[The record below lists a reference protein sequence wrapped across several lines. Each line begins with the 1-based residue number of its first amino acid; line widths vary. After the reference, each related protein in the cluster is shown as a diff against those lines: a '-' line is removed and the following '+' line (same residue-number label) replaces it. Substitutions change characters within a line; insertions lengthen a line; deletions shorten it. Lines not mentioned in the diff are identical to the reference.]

1 MRSIRRGLQ
10 RTLFKLWCIII
21 RNSVDLLA
29 NEFRTLESH
38 SAEYFGDTRDYWWNS
53 DYIELTGRR
62 LAFDRVRDVLDVG
75 CGIGHWGRVLASA
88 LPADAQ
94 VIGVDRDPRWIAEAT
109 ERVMARGMAH
119 RFQYRLSDA
128 QTLPF
133 PDSSFD
139 LVTCQTV
146 LIHVADPRAV
156 IAEMT
161 RVTRPGGLVLAA
173 EPNNLS
179 TSLVLN
185 SISFH
190 DPVEEI
196 LAGVQLQLIC
206 ERGKAALGEGN
217 NSVGDIVPGLFVASG
232 LTDVVVY
239 LNDKTNALL
248 PPYDTP
254 EQRAML
260 EERQDF
266 EARDFWIWNRED
278 TLRYFLAGGGV
289 EARFDALWTSA
300 TNGGERFEKAV
311 ADRTYSYPGA
321 ALNYLVAGR
330 KSKLAEPGT

>member
-1 MRSIRRGLQ
+1 M
-10 RTLFKLWCIII
+10 
-21 RNSVDLLA
+21 A
-29 NEFRTLESH
+29 NEFRTLEQH
-38 SAEYFGDTRDYWWNS
+38 SAEYFGDTRDYWWNP
-53 DYIELTGRR
+53 DYIALIGRR

-75 CGIGHWGRVLASA
+75 CGVGHWAQVLASA

-94 VIGVDRDPRWIAEAT
+94 VIGVDRDPLWIDKAAERAT
-109 ERVMARGMAH
+109 ALGMSH

-133 PDSSFD
+133 PDASFD

-146 LIHVADPRAV
+146 LIHVADPGAV
-156 IAEMT
+156 IAEMA

-173 EPNNLS
+173 EPNNVS
-179 TSLVLN
+179 TSLVQN
-185 SISFH
+185 SITFG

-196 LAGVQLQLIC
+196 LAGVRLQLTC

-217 NSVGDIVPGLFVASG
+217 NSVGDVVPGLFAASG
-232 LTDVVVY
+232 LTDVAVY

-248 PPYDTP
+248 PPYATP

-266 EARDFWIWNRED
+266 ESRDFWIWSRAD
-278 TLRYFLAGGGV
+278 SLRYFLAGGGV
-289 EARFDALWTSA
+289 EAEFDALWASVT
-300 TNGGERFEKAV
+300 GGAGRFEKAV
-311 ADRTYSYPGA
+311 ADRTYSHPGA

-330 KSKLAEPGT
+330 KSG